1 MSFFLQKVNK
11 VPPGGRPPCAVSR
24 LSQTRYAAPRRVSPL
39 GRKRRGDMRRFQ
51 PFCDPCAVWILEAA
65 GPIEVKNSV
74 CIRAKHGLCIP
85 AALLRGV
92 GEVGFRGRSMAEPA
106 PQPDADRPDRSAH
119 MAASAELRRR
129 ARPRLSTTHCPSACR
144 ASHPESMV
152 LSRLLIA
159 MPYNDSIT
167 VRRPA
172 PRDHPSHFPDTAC
185 PKRPKPAPLAPAD
198 V

>member
-119 MAASAELRRR
+119 MAASLSSAAERGP
-129 ARPRLSTTHCPSACR
+129 ASTTPFSPASQAGICP
-144 ASHPESMV
+144 H
-152 LSRLLIA
+152 
-159 MPYNDSIT
+159 T
-167 VRRPA
+167 A
-172 PRDHPSHFPDTAC
+172 P
-185 PKRPKPAPLAPAD
+185 
-198 V
+198 